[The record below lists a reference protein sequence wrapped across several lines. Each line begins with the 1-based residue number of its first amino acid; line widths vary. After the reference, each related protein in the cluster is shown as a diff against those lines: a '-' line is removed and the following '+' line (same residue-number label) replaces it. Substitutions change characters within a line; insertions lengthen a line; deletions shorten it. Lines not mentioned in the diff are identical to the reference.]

1 MVGGVCCFSVDQRRS
16 AADRPSLTI
25 AERPVKA
32 YCKQLI
38 SFSEAQAVVGSL
50 APLSAEQVPLRAALG
65 AVTAEPVRAAANCPT
80 IDSSLKDGYAVRS
93 ADVAAAGRNTPIT
106 LELAGTVV
114 AGSPGQAT
122 VLPGTAVRIMTG
134 GALPAGADAVLASE
148 FAEEQATTLQAR
160 ADARSGRNV
169 LRRAADIA
177 AGGLIIESGVR
188 LGAGHLGL
196 LAAAGN
202 TAVRVYR
209 RPSIMVVA
217 TGSELIAP
225 GEPIGPGQV
234 AASNMITLE
243 AELKALGLPVDTALL
258 RDNLDNLEDMFSS
271 VLQDYDILLTCGGV
285 LDGDKDL
292 TLRAMERCRVRQ
304 LFHRVRIGPGKGIS
318 MALAGETLIF
328 NLPGGPPSNHV
339 AFRQLALPG
348 IRRRLGY
355 NNPFPGRITV
365 PVTKTISGTAGWTQF
380 IYGSAGCTDADSPL
394 MVRPLSSRPR
404 LQAIAEANCL
414 IELPEHL
421 GEVQAGDHATVWL
434 FSEQLLSPIPTLNI
448 GCPVIGSPTW

>member
-1 MVGGVCCFSVDQRRS
+1 MEGTRRS
-16 AADRPSLTI
+16 KLIFSGKRRSTSGRPSFTT
-25 AERPVKA
+25 AEYPVKA
-32 YCKQLI
+32 HSNHLI
-38 SFSEAQAVVGSL
+38 SLSEAKAVIATLS
-50 APLSAEQVPLRAALG
+50 PLPVEQVPLHAALG
-65 AVTAEPVRAAANCPT
+65 SVTAEPVHAAAHCPT

-93 ADVAAAGRNTPIT
+93 VDVADAGRNSPVT
-106 LELAGTVV
+106 LKLAGTVV
-114 AGSPGQAT
+114 AGGTDQT
-122 VLPGTAVRIMTG
+122 DVLPGTAVRIMTG
-134 GALPAGADAVLASE
+134 GTLPAGADAVLASE
-148 FAEEQATTLQAR
+148 FADEQATTVQAR
-160 ADARSGRNV
+160 ADAHSGRNV
-169 LRRAADIA
+169 LRRGADIT
-177 AGGLIIESGVR
+177 AGDVIIEAGIR

-217 TGSELIAP
+217 TGSELVAP

-243 AELKALGLPVDTALL
+243 AELNALGLPVDTTLL
-258 RDNLDNLEDMFSS
+258 RDNLDNLAEVFSTA
-271 VLQDYDILLTCGGV
+271 LQNYDILLTCGGV

-292 TLRAMERCRVRQ
+292 TLRAMQRCRVRQ

-318 MALAGETLIF
+318 MAQAGDALIF

-355 NNPFPGRITV
+355 NNPFPGRITA
-365 PVTKTISGTAGWTQF
+365 PITETISGPAGWTQF
-380 IYGSAGCTDADSPL
+380 IYGSAGCSDANTPL
-394 MVRPLSSRPR
+394 VVRPLGKRPR

-421 GEVQAGDHATVWL
+421 CEVPAGGHAPVWL
-434 FSEQLLSPIPTLNI
+434 FNET
-448 GCPVIGSPTW
+448 V